1 MWGDGEPRARKTALG
16 REELL
21 YKNPAWVEIPV
32 LGPTFF
38 FSALMKKA
46 ISVYMH
52 AAPPASR
59 SATFAVRKVP
69 LLRRYCSKGGVAKP
83 KDDALAEAQRG
94 KGGADVKVPFA

>member
-1 MWGDGEPRARKTALG
+1 MFPE
-16 REELL
+16 
-21 YKNPAWVEIPV
+21 
-32 LGPTFF
+32 F
-38 FSALMKKA
+38 FSGLMRQA
-46 ISVYMH
+46 ISVYTHMH